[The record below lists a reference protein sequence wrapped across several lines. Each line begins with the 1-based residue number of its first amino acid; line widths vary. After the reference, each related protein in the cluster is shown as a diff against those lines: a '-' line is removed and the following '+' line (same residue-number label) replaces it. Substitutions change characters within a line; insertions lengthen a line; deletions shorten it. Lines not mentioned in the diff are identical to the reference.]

1 MDPARKQIHK
11 PVIAVLEPIVWG
23 NKEDVASVLFLNS
36 RGIVYKTLC
45 CSGCEAPAALQ
56 ILLQD
61 PMDEVSFFNVPG
73 HFKMIL
79 TIVV

>member
-23 NKEDVASVLFLNS
+23 NKQDVASVLFLNS

-45 CSGCEAPAALQ
+45 CSGCEAPAAL
-56 ILLQD
+56 D

-73 HFKMIL
+73 HFKMKL